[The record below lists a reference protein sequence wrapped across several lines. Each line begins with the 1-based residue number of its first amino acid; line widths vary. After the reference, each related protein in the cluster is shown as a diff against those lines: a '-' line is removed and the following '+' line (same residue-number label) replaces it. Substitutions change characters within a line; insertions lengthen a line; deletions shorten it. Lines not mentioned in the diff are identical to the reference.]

1 MSSGNELSRGAG
13 PLLLAAG
20 GLLALYGLRRGSW
33 PGLALVLGGAALALR
48 GMAAC
53 RPADP
58 LRDHTC
64 AVLDAIGAGVN
75 SGTFDDV
82 TQAAKEDRAPA
93 GTLIEDVVLEA
104 SEDSF
109 PASDPPAW
117 TQRNETRP
125 TA

>member
-1 MSSGNELSRGAG
+1 MSNGTEISKGTGG
-13 PLLLAAG
+13 LLLAAG
-20 GLLALYGLRRGSW
+20 GLLALYGFRRRSW

-48 GMAAC
+48 GAAAW
-53 RPADP
+53 RADP
-58 LRDHTC
+58 MGEHAR

-82 TQAAKEDRAPA
+82 TQAAKEERAPA

-117 TQRNETRP
+117 TQRNDTRP
-125 TA
+125 AA